1 MMLVGG
7 YPAPKLTINFVNHP
21 PEISNP
27 YPANETMNVSLIPEV
42 RIMVNDSENDA
53 MTIAWYWGN
62 STGNCTHLFG
72 TNSSVGNGT
81 YEQNFSNATVNGQW
95 WYWKVNV
102 SDVYGY
108 NVSDVFR
115 FYTGVQSKLVNTG
128 NTNISGYLLMQVQYY
143 NGEWVVADNTVDE
156 TTARVILV
164 GQQLGLDTVFNT
176 HLVNTSDLL
185 DEFGNGTYRVYAAFR
200 DPDGNVLVCDDE
212 TELVTTWEFT
222 IT

>member
-1 MMLVGG
+1 
-7 YPAPKLTINFVNHP
+7 
-21 PEISNP
+21 
-27 YPANETMNVSLIPEV
+27 
-42 RIMVNDSENDA
+42 
-53 MTIAWYWGN
+53 
-62 STGNCTHLFG
+62 LFG

-128 NTNISGYLLMQVQYY
+128 STDITGNLVIRIELYDNWTWLLV
-143 NGEWVVADNTVDE
+143 NETVNE
-156 TTARVILV
+156 TLAVNASD
-164 GQQLGLDTVFNT
+164 QLGLDTLFNT

-185 DEFGNGTYRVYAAFR
+185 DSFGNGTYRVYAAFR

-212 TELVTTWEFT
+212 SELVATWEFT
-222 IT
+222 ISEG